1 MTDIVDLIIGNTCS
15 LLAMGTDALSASR
28 KTAKGV
34 LWVQN
39 ISQAIY
45 FTGTIVLKGY
55 SGAVQNV
62 MSILR
67 NLLAISGKSSKV
79 LEWGLTVLGVVLG
92 IVFNNIG
99 VMGYLPIIA
108 NLQYTLVVFRF
119 KKNER
124 AIKVSF
130 MIAALMFSLFSLAIR
145 NYVGVA
151 TNLTVMVTT
160 GIFLLKSMNE
170 Q

>member
-1 MTDIVDLIIGNTCS
+1 
-15 LLAMGTDALSASR
+15 MGTDALSASR

-45 FTGTIVLKGY
+45 FTGTVVLKGY

-62 MSILR
+62 MSIFR
-67 NLLAISGKSSKV
+67 NLLAIGGKSSKV

-99 VMGYLPIIA
+99 IMGYLPIIA

-124 AIKVSF
+124 AIKTSF
-130 MIAALMFSLFSLAIR
+130 MFSSLLFSVFCLAIH

-160 GIFLLKSMNE
+160 GIFLLKSMKK
-170 Q
+170 

>member
-1 MTDIVDLIIGNTCS
+1 MDIVDLIIGNTCS

-28 KTAKGV
+28 KTVKGV
-34 LWVQN
+34 LWTQN
-39 ISQAIY
+39 ASQAIY
-45 FTGTIVLKGY
+45 FIGTVLLKGS

-67 NLLAISGKSSKV
+67 NLLALSGKSSKV
-79 LEWGLTVLGVVLG
+79 LEWGLSLLGVVLG
-92 IVFNNIG
+92 IAFNNIG
-99 VMGYLPIIA
+99 IMGYMPILA

-124 AIKVSF
+124 AIKISF
-130 MIAALMFSLFSLAIR
+130 MIAALMFSLFSLAIQ
-145 NYVGVA
+145 NYVGVV
-151 TNLTVMVTT
+151 TNLTVRVTT
-160 GIFLLKSMNE
+160 GIFLLKSMKE

>member
-1 MTDIVDLIIGNTCS
+1 
-15 LLAMGTDALSASR
+15 
-28 KTAKGV
+28 
-34 LWVQN
+34 
-39 ISQAIY
+39 
-45 FTGTIVLKGY
+45 
-55 SGAVQNV
+55 
-62 MSILR
+62 
-67 NLLAISGKSSKV
+67 
-79 LEWGLTVLGVVLG
+79 
-92 IVFNNIG
+92 
-99 VMGYLPIIA
+99 MGYLPIIA

-130 MIAALMFSLFSLAIR
+130 MIAALMFSLFSLAIQ
-145 NYVGVA
+145 NYVGVV